1 MCRGSFCSIHRTTE
15 AWPPPE
21 KVKSIGFQTKW
32 RYIPFV
38 FNNFHIHAFLG
49 TKPTYDGKVLWM
61 CGWMV
66 SNGQIGHTYWPV
78 KGPHWEHIY
87 ISTSA
92 RLRFSIHGEKVI
104 FFCMAEVENASAGLA
119 DWTSFS
125 KFVFRLHVGVWSEG
139 PSVIVD
145 HKEPPMFITQLP
157 FAMFTSGAQV
167 QQGNPEKSRE
177 SWKRSRKRFFF

>member
-1 MCRGSFCSIHRTTE
+1 MLSQAPNQLMTDG
-15 AWPPPE
+15 W
-21 KVKSIGFQTKW
+21 
-32 RYIPFV
+32 
-38 FNNFHIHAFLG
+38 
-49 TKPTYDGKVLWM
+49 GKVLWM

-66 SNGQIGHTYWPV
+66 SNGQIGHTYWLV

-87 ISTSA
+87 FNISEVAVFHSW
-92 RLRFSIHGEKVI
+92 REGHV

-139 PSVIVD
+139 PSGIVD
-145 HKEPPMFITQLP
+145 HKEPPVFNTQLP

-167 QQGNPEKSRE
+167 QNRNPEKSRE